1 MNLMKKLGEL
11 RNKISGKILFD
22 EQLAKSSWL
31 NIGGPAKIL
40 FKPESLNELSFFLKT
55 INRELP
61 VKVLGR
67 GSNLLIRDGGYNGA
81 VIRLGKA
88 FSHISLFKENTLI
101 SGSSAMD
108 KNVSNFAL
116 ENSISG
122 FEFLSCIPGTI
133 GGAIKMNSGCYGED
147 LSKILLSVQA
157 MDLDGNLKIIP
168 SSKIR
173 FFYRESDLDKNLI
186 YVSAT
191 LGGYRKNKN
200 EIEKKMN
207 QFIEQKKLTQP
218 SNIKTCGS
226 TFKNPQKD
234 TKKKAWELIK
244 EARCEKMKFGNAMI
258 SDKHCNFFV
267 NVGHAK
273 SQDFENLVTAVKKK
287 VFEETGINL
296 EMEIQ
301 IIGKKL

>member
-1 MNLMKKLGEL
+1 MNLMEKLEEL

-22 EQLAKSSWL
+22 EQLAKSSWF

-40 FKPESLNELSFFLKT
+40 FKPESLNELSIFLKT

-67 GSNLLIRDGGYNGA
+67 GSNVLIRDGGYNGA

-147 LSKILLSVQA
+147 LSKILLSVQV
-157 MDLDGNLKIIP
+157 MDLDGNLKN
-168 SSKIR
+168 
-173 FFYRESDLDKNLI
+173 FVD
-186 YVSAT
+186 
-191 LGGYRKNKN
+191 
-200 EIEKKMN
+200 EK
-207 QFIEQKKLTQP
+207 
-218 SNIKTCGS
+218 
-226 TFKNPQKD
+226 
-234 TKKKAWELIK
+234 WY
-244 EARCEKMKFGNAMI
+244 
-258 SDKHCNFFV
+258 HY
-267 NVGHAK
+267 
-273 SQDFENLVTAVKKK
+273 
-287 VFEETGINL
+287 
-296 EMEIQ
+296 
-301 IIGKKL
+301 